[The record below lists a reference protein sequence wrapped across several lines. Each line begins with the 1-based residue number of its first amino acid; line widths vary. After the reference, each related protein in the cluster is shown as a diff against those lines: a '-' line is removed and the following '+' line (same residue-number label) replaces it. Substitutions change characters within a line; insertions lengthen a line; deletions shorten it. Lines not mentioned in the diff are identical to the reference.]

1 MILTVV
7 KRDGRIVGFNREK
20 IAAAIRK
27 AMLTT
32 EIGEDEVLVYKIVD
46 ALKSVERNNPP
57 WKRFKTW
64 SSSNS

>member
-32 EIGEDEVLVYKIVD
+32 ENGEDDILVYKIETV
-46 ALKSVERNNPP
+46 SSTRERN
-57 WKRFKTW
+57 KSRSKKFRTW
-64 SSSNS
+64 

>member
-1 MILTVV
+1 MIQTVV

-32 EIGEDEVLVYKIVD
+32 DAGEDDNLVYKIVD
-46 ALKSVERNNPP
+46 RIEFRG
-57 WKRFKTW
+57 
-64 SSSNS
+64 